1 MAAARRRSTLTA
13 LAATL
18 VTSAAIATPNAGA
31 STCPGAD
38 LTPSAASIGTATSA
52 TLCLLNE
59 QRAAAGLAPLTSEP
73 LLTSVATQYS
83 QSMVDGRFFS
93 HVSPDGV
100 DLEQRLAAYVPVNG
114 GWLIGENIAW
124 GEGSSSTPAFVV
136 DGWMHSA
143 GHRANILQRGFREI
157 GIGIVNGTPR
167 GSAPATSATY
177 TTDFGA
183 RDGAGATSPGAATL
197 APAPGATSPA
207 SEIAAASLAP
217 AASQPRKRISEKR
230 KRRITA
236 QCTRIA
242 SRKHLSKS
250 RRKESIARCVR
261 TKIRAAG
268 LRP

>member
-1 MAAARRRSTLTA
+1 
-13 LAATL
+13 
-18 VTSAAIATPNAGA
+18 
-31 STCPGAD
+31 
-38 LTPSAASIGTATSA
+38 
-52 TLCLLNE
+52 
-59 QRAAAGLAPLTSEP
+59 
-73 LLTSVATQYS
+73 
-83 QSMVDGRFFS
+83 MVDGHFFS

-100 DLEQRLAAYVPVNG
+100 DLEQRLASYVPVNG

-124 GEGSSSTPAFVV
+124 GEGSNSTPAFIV

-143 GHRANILQRGFREI
+143 GHRANILQPGFREI

-167 GSAPATSATY
+167 GSTPATSATY

-183 RDGAGATSPGAATL
+183 RDTGATSPGAATL
-197 APAPGATSPA
+197 APAPGATSPTG
-207 SEIAAASLAP
+207 SEVTAAALAP
-217 AASQPRKRISEKR
+217 AGEQPRKRISKKR

-242 SRKHLSKS
+242 RRKHLSAS
-250 RRKESIARCVR
+250 RRKASIARCVR